1 LQQYD
6 FEQIQT
12 AQNSLNAY
20 QQFNQTLGS
29 VQSSLLSIVSE
40 PFTSANSGI
49 TSSNNGVAY
58 ISPSAATN
66 LAVNVTQLAQQQQI
80 QTGLTTTNTTTTP
93 GFTTNGTEVY
103 QTGTLTLQ
111 IGNVNT
117 TAGSFTAAGQP
128 VTINVTDGSL
138 AGVVK
143 AINGANSGVTASV
156 ITDKNGNSQIQ
167 ITGPNT
173 GAANGF
179 VLTGADTGG
188 SGNSLATLN
197 YSDSTAANA
206 VNYASIKQAQD
217 AQYTVN
223 GTQTSSPTNLNVPI
237 AAGINLNLLTIGSTV
252 ISQPQ
257 ASTGITNAANSLVST
272 INGVFQVL
280 QQFTGANGPL
290 ANDPTTV
297 ELFQNDVDLALGGAY
312 GTGTNQTLSQLGITQ
327 QADGTYAVN
336 AQQLSAAYEQDPT
349 GTQTVLSQVA
359 SALVGVVQQYSGQY
373 GQVTQQIS
381 YYQSQVS
388 IYTGQFQTDQTND
401 ASANSQ
407 ASAAVQAYNL
417 LAGATGGSQSPYTSQ
432 VA

>member
-1 LQQYD
+1 
-6 FEQIQT
+6 
-12 AQNSLNAY
+12 
-20 QQFNQTLGS
+20 
-29 VQSSLLSIVSE
+29 VQSSLISVISE
-40 PFTSANSGI
+40 PFSSVNSGI

-93 GFTTNGTEVY
+93 GFTTSGTEIY
-103 QTGTLTLQ
+103 QTGTLSIQ
-111 IGNVNT
+111 VGNVDT
-117 TAGSFTAAGQP
+117 TGGTFTASGQA
-128 VTINVTDGSL
+128 VTVNITDGSL
-138 AGVVK
+138 QGVVS
-143 AINGANSGVTASV
+143 AINGAKSGVTASIV
-156 ITDKNGNSQIQ
+156 QDKNGNDQIQ
-167 ITGPNT
+167 LTGPDS

-179 VLTGADTGG
+179 VVTGTDTGG
-188 SGNSLATLN
+188 SGNSLSTLD
-197 YSDSTAANA
+197 YSDNTASNA
-206 VNYASIKQAQD
+206 ANYASIKQAQD
-217 AQYTVN
+217 AEYTVN
-223 GTQTSSPTNLNVPI
+223 GTQTSAPTNLNVPI

-280 QQFTGANGPL
+280 QQFTGNNGPL

-297 ELFQNDVDLALGGAY
+297 ELFQNDVNLALGGAY
-312 GTGTNQTLSQLGITQ
+312 GKGTNQTLSQLGITQ

-336 AQQLSAAYEQDPT
+336 AQQLSAAYEQDPN

-388 IYTGQFQTDQTND
+388 IYTGQFQTDQTTD
-401 ASANSQ
+401 ASASSQ
-407 ASAAVQAYNL
+407 AASAVQAYNL
-417 LAGATGGSQSPYTSQ
+417 LAGATGGSQSVYTSE